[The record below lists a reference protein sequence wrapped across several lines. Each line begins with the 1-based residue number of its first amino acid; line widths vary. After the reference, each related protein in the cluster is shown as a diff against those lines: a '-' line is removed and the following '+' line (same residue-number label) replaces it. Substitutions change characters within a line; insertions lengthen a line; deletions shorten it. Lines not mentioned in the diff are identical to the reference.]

1 MAVSVKTDVVL
12 PCRADRARVRLQ
24 STLGLTVAT
33 RGRDGRTAIATLT
46 PTHMG
51 RADRLL
57 PSFDTSVAVT
67 AIDDTSCL
75 MTIAGTYEPPFGRF
89 GALLDRTVMHGLA
102 ASTTAEFADR
112 LARALAHGEKEGR
125 R

>member
-12 PCRADRARVRLQ
+12 PCRADRARVQLQ
-24 STLGLTVAT
+24 HTLGVAEPT
-33 RGRDGRTAIATLT
+33 RRRDGRTSIATLSPAHT
-46 PTHMG
+46 G

-102 ASTTAEFADR
+102 ASTTVEFADR
-112 LARALAHGEKEGR
+112 LARALGHKEKEGPR
-125 R
+125 

>member
-12 PCRADRARVRLQ
+12 PCRADQARIRLQ
-24 STLGLTVAT
+24 SALGRTMAA
-33 RGRDGRTAIATLT
+33 RRQDGRTSIATLT
-46 PTHMG
+46 PAHTG

-112 LARALAHGEKEGR
+112 LARALAHKEKEGR